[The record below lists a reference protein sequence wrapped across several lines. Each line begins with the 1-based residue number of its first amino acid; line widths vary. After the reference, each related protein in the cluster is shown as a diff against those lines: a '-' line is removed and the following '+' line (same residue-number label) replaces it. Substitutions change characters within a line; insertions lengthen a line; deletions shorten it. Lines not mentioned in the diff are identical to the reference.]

1 MSWKEKYQKHLKR
14 DKYLSRN
21 MSVVIDGKTANLK
34 ELMVDGKWGKRLM
47 YSIEDI
53 RGSKILISPKQFEKI
68 AEALEPSN
76 YLGKIRVQIDNE
88 NNMLFV
94 EV

>member
-47 YSIEDI
+47 YSIEDV
-53 RGSKILISPKQFEKI
+53 RGSKLLISQKQFEKI

-76 YLGKIRVQIDNE
+76 YMGKIRVQIDNQ
-88 NNMLFV
+88 NDMLFV